1 MKQWYQREG
10 IKQHTNSCLIITQE
24 SAMDADKKESVT
36 PVNPTVN
43 QEEKKETTVTKKSE
57 KKEGLLVCPVIREC
71 YNKRKVLDIVVLL
84 HHSQDPGSTKNY
96 GSSINQEVDEGKC
109 YSNTSRVL
117 MKEQESVLQNTT
129 VMVKTSLDKACN
141 DLQQNYTE
149 EITAPIEIK
158 ENYEVKG
165 KGLEHFGV
173 ELEDMKDEDET
184 DNQQTVYAQPN
195 FEEFLK
201 SSHEEMKKRKKE
213 EKKKKGHI
221 QAL

>member
-1 MKQWYQREG
+1 MKILMSIVKGGEIEG
-10 IKQHTNSCLIITQE
+10 VYK
-24 SAMDADKKESVT
+24 DYADI
-36 PVNPTVN
+36 
-43 QEEKKETTVTKKSE
+43 
-57 KKEGLLVCPVIREC
+57 L
-71 YNKRKVLDIVVLL
+71 
-84 HHSQDPGSTKNY
+84 
-96 GSSINQEVDEGKC
+96 KC
-109 YSNTSRVL
+109 YYNTSRML
-117 MKEQESVLQNTT
+117 MQEQEYVLQNTM
-129 VMVKTSLDKACN
+129 VMVKTSLDNACN

-158 ENYEVKG
+158 ENCKVKG

-201 SSHEEMKKRKKE
+201 SSHEEIKKRKKE
-213 EKKKKGHI
+213 EKKKKGQI